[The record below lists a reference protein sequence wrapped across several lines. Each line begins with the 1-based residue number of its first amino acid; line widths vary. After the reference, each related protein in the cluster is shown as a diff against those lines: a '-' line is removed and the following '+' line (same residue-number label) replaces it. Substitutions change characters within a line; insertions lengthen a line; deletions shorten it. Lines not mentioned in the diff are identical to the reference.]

1 MRNRPDANIQETRGK
16 KILSFQNISDV
27 AVTIKF
33 DQGHQNWHGNNT
45 FTGDYPM
52 AQFERSRIK
61 SVQGPKIK
69 VFVEF
74 VKA

>member
-1 MRNRPDANIQETRGK
+1 MF
-16 KILSFQNISDV
+16 SVQNISDV

-33 DQGHQNWHGNNT
+33 DRGHQNWHENNT

-52 AQFERSRIK
+52 AQFERSRLK
-61 SVQGPKIK
+61 SVIERPKIK
-69 VFVEF
+69 AFVEF